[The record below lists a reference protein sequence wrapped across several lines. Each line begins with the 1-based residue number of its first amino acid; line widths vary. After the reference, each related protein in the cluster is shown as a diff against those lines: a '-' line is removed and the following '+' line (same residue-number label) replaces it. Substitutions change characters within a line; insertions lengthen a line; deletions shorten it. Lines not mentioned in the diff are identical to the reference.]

1 MEKQRLLKMGV
12 VEQGLMVKALDYP
25 QENIQPEQAEKLQ
38 MLLDRTRQA
47 PKGKLYLND
56 EEFDC
61 AVQAISSI
69 RNDYLSAGK
78 SSGGFDRVLLKLLN
92 SKYRRAPAR

>member
-1 MEKQRLLKMGV
+1 MEKQRLLKMGI
-12 VEQGLMVKALDYP
+12 VEQGLMVKALDHT
-25 QENIQPEQAEKLQ
+25 QENIRPEQADKLR
-38 MLLDRTRQA
+38 MLLDKIRQA

-69 RNDYLSAGK
+69 RNAYLSAGR
-78 SSGGFDRVLLKLLN
+78 SSGGFDRVLMKLMRA
-92 SKYRRAPAR
+92 KYRRVPAR

>member
-12 VEQGLMVKALDYP
+12 VEQGLMVKALDHT
-25 QENIQPEQAEKLQ
+25 QESIQPEQAEKLQ

-47 PKGKLYLND
+47 SKGKLYLND

-61 AVQAISSI
+61 AVKAISSI
-69 RNDYLSAGK
+69 RNAYLSAGK

-92 SKYRRAPAR
+92 SKYRRAPVR